1 MDTIATIGKH
11 CFGCTACEHI
21 CPVSCIRMDCDE
33 QGFPYPIVD
42 GSQCIDCGLC
52 LQVCPYATDDML
64 GSELFPQTTVYAAKH
79 TNDLTRRQSS
89 SGGAFT
95 AISDHVLDKKGV
107 VYGVGYDADLK
118 ACHMR
123 SDTREQRDL
132 FRGSKYVQ
140 SSLGSTFKD
149 VEQDLKDGMLV
160 LFTGTP
166 CQVAG
171 LRNYLQ
177 KEYEN
182 LVLVDLICH
191 GVPSQKLFDD
201 YLALMGHQEGSA
213 VKDCTFRDK
222 SKGWKNLVLTL
233 DFASH
238 SKTIDAPDSSF
249 YSLFVNGS
257 ILRACCY
264 ECKFSNFN
272 RPSDITIGD
281 YWGIENTLPQ
291 FDDENGISL
300 ILGNSRKGEAIIQS
314 LTEQLTCI
322 PSTHAD
328 CLQHSLYAPTQAN
341 ANRDAFW
348 NDYAEHGY
356 AYVAHKYGST

>member
-1 MDTIATIGKH
+1 MENIARIGKH
-11 CFGCTACEHI
+11 CFGCTACKHI
-21 CPVSCIRMDCDE
+21 CPVSCIRMASDT
-33 QGFPYPIVD
+33 QGFLYPIVD
-42 GSQCIDCGLC
+42 ESQCIDCRLC
-52 LQVCPYATDDML
+52 LQVCPYASDDNL
-64 GSELFPQTTVYAAKH
+64 GSELFPNTTVYAAKH
-79 TNDLTRRQSS
+79 TDTANRMHSS

-95 AISDHVLDKKGV
+95 AISDYILDKGGII
-107 VYGVGYDADLK
+107 YGVGYDAELRV
-118 ACHMR
+118 CHMR

-140 SSLGSTFKD
+140 SSLGSAFKD
-149 VEQDLKDGMLV
+149 VEQDLKNGLSV

-177 KEYEN
+177 EEYEN

-201 YLALMGHQEGSA
+201 YLALMEHKEGSSIL
-213 VKDCTFRDK
+213 DCKFRDK
-222 SKGWKNLVLTL
+222 SKGWKNLVMTL

-238 SKTIDAPDSSF
+238 SKTIDAHDSSF
-249 YSLFVNGS
+249 YSLFVDGT

-281 YWGIENTLPQ
+281 FWGIERTLPQ
-291 FDDENGISL
+291 FDDEKGISL
-300 ILGNSRKGEAIIQS
+300 LLGNSRKGEAIIQS
-314 LTEQLTCI
+314 LSEQLTCRQ
-322 PSTHAD
+322 STHSD

-348 NDYAEHGY
+348 KDYLEHGY
-356 AYVAHKYGST
+356 TYVAHKYGSE